1 MKKNKDRSLNM
12 EDSASIAVLSFLKE
26 HKTVIDPTIGVFEL
40 AFRNVRDDITIM
52 EPNYYTLP
60 LPTQVLFKN
69 TGMPESQA
77 KLYKPVYDAM
87 KELVKTLYDK
97 GITIVAGTDMG
108 FPGYSV
114 ARELELYVEAG
125 LTPLQAIQT
134 ATITPAQVM
143 KMDQQT
149 GSIRVGKQA
158 DLVIINGDPLSNIR
172 DIRNVLVVIKQGQQY
187 DPGTLHRMVG
197 FSK

>member
-172 DIRNVLVVIKQGQQY
+172 DIRNVSVVIKQGQQY